1 MMHVGQDTGV
11 PARLGFTFRF
21 AGGAGKLALEEL
33 SFFGWLRVERLEL
46 DVPGLSLPVD
56 LSAGPEIFQRH
67 RTRVRLAS
75 LRVDNL
81 DLDRFLASRV
91 GTLAELG
98 VDQLE
103 VRTCDGYLAGE
114 CRVREG
120 PHVAD
125 LTFRVSPARGDDPVS
140 LRLVVHDAR
149 VYGFLPTPAPLV
161 AHRIAAALLGAAGD
175 GGPARVEGLGLFAI
189 APLRTFLWNTLPPAG
204 WRLPATG
211 TVGVA
216 LARATRTS
224 LQLSYTPLADDDEI
238 PPLAGDDEVALRAA
252 YRDADER
259 LRAGD
264 IPGAIRAYRAEL
276 ASNGPEQT
284 FVVERLLAVAS
295 AQPTYFVDAVE
306 LSRQT
311 LGRHPDF
318 APAHAALA
326 SIAIGEDDW
335 LAAAARYRTL
345 SDLAEAAGDEL
356 GAVRAA
362 LTGARLMRTVDPAE
376 STPLYDRVLAH
387 RPRHAEAAEAL
398 SERYAAEERWHE
410 LARLIRGRL
419 GASADAAQRSRDHLR
434 LALILRDQLDD
445 PDAARAELTLA
456 CELDPQHVA
465 ALEELAALER
475 ALGEPVRAR
484 DALDR
489 AAELLA
495 RRGDDRGQ
503 ARVLAGAGDAA
514 VAAGDGSNAESRYRR
529 ALELD
534 PDSEAAL
541 SGAAAVLEQRGAID
555 EAIALWQRLIDASV
569 GAPARQ
575 ARYACELGRS
585 LLARGD
591 IDGARAAL
599 AGAADADDAE
609 LRARARA
616 LLADAHEAAADRDA
630 AAAELADAVG
640 ALVNAAERAEAER
653 AVNLRR
659 RAAELTLARGHHL
672 AGSEHPDDAA
682 QAFELAHSLAEN
694 DAPEVAR
701 QAATEL
707 LRAADDAA
715 DLTAAQRWIDA
726 LLALAGDDTERA
738 SLLVHRAEEA
748 LTAGRTD
755 DALRDIDA
763 AAQLDTS
770 GDLRAHILGTR
781 ASALAAA
788 DDHAGQARAL
798 HALAENAS
806 GMAALEAE
814 TGAARAWLE
823 AGEAAD
829 ALDAARRAVAMSYQ
843 LDEVDADATRAI
855 DGAHE
860 ALADAA
866 WRKRAWDDVARG
878 YERLADAPCDSAAR
892 ARRLARYGV
901 ALRALDRRD
910 AARDAL
916 ARALDEA
923 DAPPDIRGEAA
934 RELSELLQAGGDPA
948 GAAAVL
954 ERMASDEEA
963 ASESARADAWYRG
976 GELYA
981 QDDTSRADAE
991 RCLEA
996 CLRLV
1001 PDHMPALDALE
1012 RIKRADGDLDRV
1024 AVILGR
1030 KIAATARHPGRQKAL
1045 LVRLAEI
1052 QGHELE
1058 RADAAREAYLRALE
1072 IDPDYRPA
1080 LRLSASD
1087 AEAEGDLELA
1097 TELYARLSLA
1107 LPGDDELPDDATSLT
1122 DERYL
1127 ALRALARLAQ
1137 ARGDEIDLADALAR
1151 LAAATHAR
1159 GDIAEAERL
1168 RREVDRLSHGDEE
1181 PPAEAPERD
1190 EVVAE
1195 ARALEADE
1203 RDREALELLDRA
1215 RAAGTLPDEGAVL
1228 LAALQ
1233 RECERKAELAAS
1245 LERDADDAEGMDAL
1259 PALRKALHLYQ
1270 HSLGDDDS
1278 AQRVRTR
1285 MQQLAA
1291 EYDEGASPHPDPSP
1305 LAGEGADDSDAIAD
1319 EISLGQTLENEGRE
1333 DAAIARYE
1341 EAAMLAPEDRRPLE
1355 ALERLYAARG
1365 DAEALS
1371 EVLGRMVVLE
1381 TDPQERGQLWRRRA
1395 RLYRDALH
1403 REAETYRCLKEAYA
1417 CAPDSGE
1424 IANELRAVAMVR
1436 GEWALAAELLYAE
1449 IAAAAADQREA
1460 GALHHELALI
1470 FDEKLLDPDGARL
1483 NYEQALALD
1492 PDIPASPEPLAR
1504 LYELAG
1510 DLAAA
1515 AHMHELAAERARNES
1530 DRGRC
1535 YQRAALCAE
1544 RVGDEIEARRLY
1556 NLAALAVSDDED
1568 SARAHAALARLS
1580 AAAQGPFS
1588 QNELLELRLSEE
1600 TDGERRIDLLREM
1613 LEAAVATG
1621 DERST
1626 VRYAEILLAADPSDA
1641 SAYRELRDRA
1651 AANGDWDAL
1660 ANLQELRA
1668 SATEDPLDRAA
1679 RYYELGRLY
1688 LDRLRDVNAAV
1699 TAFEQAL
1706 ESQPDHAGAIEALA
1720 AVAYGKADWPKAR
1733 GLYLRLAPETATM
1746 ARDALW
1752 LRRGEVAEAM
1762 GLEREALDA
1771 FLTAVKHAPSN
1782 RTALAAIARTAS
1794 RLGDH
1799 RQAREALETLVELLP
1814 LDDVKGV
1821 SLARLQLGD
1830 LSRKLGEHDRAID
1843 YYEMVLAEDPESRQA
1858 LGALVDLYGERGDF
1872 ESVVQALTTLTAL
1885 APTPAQRAELL
1896 YRRGELYRTQL
1907 GDADQAAD
1915 SYLKGIDLDPDHV
1928 PTLRRLIDYYWR
1940 IEDDAGLVEIARDL
1954 DTHRALPGTDP
1965 LPLARA
1971 LVAAGVRGNATLARA
1986 IASTLASET
1995 AESLAAALA
2004 EASRERPADALDDLA
2019 GAAVRLCAAIEG
2031 LSADDLA
2038 TRTAR
2043 RGASQELTARLR
2055 PAH

>member
-1 MMHVGQDTGV
+1 MHVGQDTGV

-75 LRVDNL
+75 MRIDTL
-81 DLDRFLASRV
+81 DLNRFITTRV

-103 VRTCDGYLAGE
+103 VRTGDGYLAAE

-125 LTFRVSPARGDDPVS
+125 LTFRVSPARGDDRVS

-161 AHRIAAALLGAAGD
+161 AHRITAAILGAGGD
-175 GGPARVEGLGLFAI
+175 DNPARVEGLGLFTI

-216 LARATRTS
+216 LARVTRTA
-224 LQLSYTPLADDDEI
+224 LQLSYTPLADEEEI
-238 PPLAGDDEVALRAA
+238 PPLAGDDEVARRAA
-252 YRDADER
+252 YREADER

-264 IPGAIRAYRAEL
+264 IPGTIRAYRAEL
-276 ASNGPEQT
+276 ASGGPEQT
-284 FVVERLLAVAS
+284 FVVERLLAVAA
-295 AQPTYFVDAVE
+295 AQPTFFVDAVE

-311 LGRHPDF
+311 LGRRPDF

-335 LAAAARYRTL
+335 VAAAARYRTL

-362 LTGARLMRTVDPAE
+362 LTAARLMRTVDPPE

-398 SERYAAEERWHE
+398 SERYAAEDRWHE

-419 GASADAAQRSRDHLR
+419 GASADAVQRSRDHLR
-434 LALILRDQLDD
+434 LASILRDHLDD
-445 PDAARAELTLA
+445 PDGARAELTLA

-465 ALEELAALER
+465 ALEELAALEL
-475 ALGEPVRAR
+475 ALGEPDRAS

-495 RRGDDRGQ
+495 RRGDDRGG
-503 ARVLAGAGDAA
+503 ARALAGAGDAA
-514 VAAGDGSNAESRYRR
+514 LAAGDSNGAERRYRR

-541 SGAAAVLEQRGAID
+541 SGAASVLEQRGAVD
-555 EAIALWQRLIDASV
+555 EAVALWHRLIDASV
-569 GAPARQ
+569 STPARQ
-575 ARYACELGRS
+575 ARYSCELGRS

-591 IDGARAAL
+591 IAGARAAL
-599 AGAADADDAE
+599 SGAADADDAE

-640 ALVNAAERAEAER
+640 ALVSAAERAEAVR

-659 RAAELTLARGHHL
+659 RAAELTLARGRHL
-672 AGSEHPDDAA
+672 VGSAHPEDAA
-682 QAFELAHSLAEN
+682 QAFELAHSLAES

-701 QAATEL
+701 EAATEL
-707 LRAADDAA
+707 LRAADA
-715 DLTAAQRWIDA
+715 DNDLPAAQRWIDA
-726 LLALAGDDTERA
+726 LLALAGDDAERA
-738 SLLVHRAEEA
+738 ALLLHRAEEA
-748 LTAGRTD
+748 LAADRTD

-770 GDLRAHILGTR
+770 GELRGHILGTR
-781 ASALAAA
+781 AAALAAA

-798 HALAENAS
+798 HTLAENAD
-806 GMAALEAE
+806 GLAALEAE

-823 AGEAAD
+823 ASEAAA

-843 LDEVDADATRAI
+843 LDEVDADTTRAI
-855 DGAHE
+855 DGAHD

-878 YERLADAPCDSAAR
+878 YERLADAPCDSAGR

-910 AARDAL
+910 PARDAL
-916 ARALDEA
+916 TRALDEE
-923 DAPPDIRGEAA
+923 DAAPDIRTEAA
-934 RELSELLQAGGDPA
+934 RELSELLQTGGDPA

-954 ERMASDEEA
+954 EQMASDEEA
-963 ASESARADAWYRG
+963 GSENARADAWYRAG
-976 GELYA
+976 DLYA
-981 QDDTSRADAE
+981 QDDASRADAE

-996 CLRLV
+996 SLRLV

-1045 LVRLAEI
+1045 LVRLAEV

-1080 LRLSASD
+1080 LRLSAAD

-1127 ALRALARLAQ
+1127 ALQALARLAE
-1137 ARGDEIDLADALAR
+1137 ARDDEIDLADALAR

-1168 RREVDRLSHGDEE
+1168 RREVDRLSHGDEQPLGE
-1181 PPAEAPERD
+1181 PPAGD
-1190 EVVAE
+1190 ELVAE

-1203 RDREALELLDRA
+1203 RDRAAVDLLERA
-1215 RAAGTLPDEGAVL
+1215 RAAGSLPEDAAVL
-1228 LAALQ
+1228 LATLQ

-1245 LERDADDAEGMDAL
+1245 LERDADDAEAMDAL
-1259 PALRKALHLYQ
+1259 PALRKALHLYE
-1270 HSLGDDDS
+1270 HSLGDVDA
-1278 AQRVRTR
+1278 AQRVRAR
-1285 MQQLAA
+1285 MKQVAA
-1291 EYDEGASPHPDPSP
+1291 EYDEGASPHPSAPP
-1305 LAGEGADDSDAIAD
+1305 QAGEGEVDDAIAE
-1319 EISLGQTLENEGRE
+1319 EIALGQTMESEGRE

-1355 ALERLYAARG
+1355 ALERLYGARD

-1371 EVLGRMVVLE
+1371 EVLGRMVVLQ
-1381 TDPQERGQLWRRRA
+1381 TDPLQRGQLWRRRA

-1417 CAPDSGE
+1417 CAPNSGE
-1424 IANELRAVAMVR
+1424 IANELRSVAMVR

-1449 IAAAAADQREA
+1449 IAAAANPREA

-1492 PDIPASPEPLAR
+1492 PEIPAAPEPLAR

-1510 DLAAA
+1510 DLNAAG
-1515 AHMHELAAERARNES
+1515 HMHELAAERARSED

-1556 NLAALAVSDDED
+1556 NLAALAVSDDD
-1568 SARAHAALARLS
+1568 NSRRAHAALARLS
-1580 AAAQGPFS
+1580 AAAQGPIS
-1588 QNELLELRLSEE
+1588 QNELFELRLSEE
-1600 TDGERRIDLLREM
+1600 TDNERRIDLLREM
-1613 LEAAVATG
+1613 LESAVATG

-1668 SATEDPLDRAA
+1668 SATDDPLDRSA

-1706 ESQPDHAGAIEALA
+1706 ESQPDHAGAVEALA
-1720 AVAYGKADWPKAR
+1720 AIAYGKADWAR
-1733 GLYLRLAPETATM
+1733 ARALYVRLAPESATM

-1771 FLTAVKHAPSN
+1771 FLTAVEHGQSN
-1782 RTALAAIARTAS
+1782 RTALAAVARTAS

-1799 RQAREALETLVELLP
+1799 RRAREALETLVDLLP
-1814 LDDVKGV
+1814 LGDVKGV
-1821 SLARLQLGD
+1821 GLARLQLGE
-1830 LSRKLGEHDRAID
+1830 LSRKLGEHGRAID
-1843 YYEMVLAEDPESRQA
+1843 YYERVLAEDPESQKA
-1858 LGALVDLYGERGDF
+1858 LEALVDLYGERGDYA
-1872 ESVVQALTTLTAL
+1872 SVVRTLSTLTAL

-1896 YRRGELYRTQL
+1896 YRCGEIYRVQI
-1907 GDADQAAD
+1907 GDADLAGD
-1915 SYLKGIDLDPDHV
+1915 SYLKGIDLDPAHV

-1954 DTHRALPGTDP
+1954 DAQRALPGTDP
-1965 LPLARA
+1965 LPLARG

-1995 AESLAAALA
+1995 AEALAATLA
-2004 EASRERPADALDDLA
+2004 EASRDRPADALDDLA
-2019 GAAVRLCAAIEG
+2019 GAALRLCAAIEG

-2038 TRTAR
+2038 TRAAR
-2043 RGASQELTARLR
+2043 RGATEALTARLR
-2055 PAH
+2055 SAH